1 MEWNLVFFINSA
13 LLGVGLAMDAFSV
26 SLANG
31 LNEPKM
37 KKGRM
42 TLIAGVFAG
51 FQAFMPFAGWV
62 CVHTVLQYFQVFEKF
77 IPWIA
82 LLLLCYIGGNMLK
95 DGIQNKEEE
104 SEVKSLGIK
113 ELIIQGVATSI
124 DALSVGFTIADYTII
139 YSLNTMYKGEEIT
152 GETITLKL
160 SISSPHIYT
169 EDNEITVNDVIKNE
183 SNIMLFVLLVG
194 FIAMIGVGIIL
205 LCKRRR

>member
-82 LLLLCYIGGNMLK
+82 LILLCYIGGNMLK

-104 SEVKSLGIK
+104 VETAELGFK
-113 ELIIQGVATSI
+113 ALMVQGVATSI
-124 DALSVGFTIADYTII
+124 DALSVGFTIAEYGFLMATVAALIIGMLTFFICFFGLALGKKFGTVFSNKATI
-139 YSLNTMYKGEEIT
+139 
-152 GETITLKL
+152 
-160 SISSPHIYT
+160 
-169 EDNEITVNDVIKNE
+169 
-183 SNIMLFVLLVG
+183 VG
-194 FIAMIGVGIIL
+194 GIIL
-205 LCKRRR
+205 IIIGLEIFITGVF